1 MEAIISNLVTRFEKG
16 VLTRRELIRG
26 LAMLTAAG
34 GTAAAGLQ
42 ETGLKGTRID
52 HVSIQVTNLQR
63 SIDFYQ
69 KLFGF
74 SIVSEDKN
82 NEIVRLGINKTLV
95 SLHHKS
101 PTGIVDHFA
110 IGVDH
115 FDKESATR
123 ELQMRGAIP
132 QENIDAGFH
141 VKDPEGL
148 SVQIVQA

>member
-1 MEAIISNLVTRFEKG
+1 MEAIISNLVKSFEKG
-16 VLTRRELIRG
+16 ALTRRELIRG

-34 GTAAAGLQ
+34 GAAAAGLQ
-42 ETGLKGTRID
+42 EAGFKGAKID

-63 SIDFYQ
+63 SIDFY
-69 KLFGF
+69 KNLFGF
-74 SIVSEDKN
+74 NVVSEDKS
-82 NEIVRLGINKTLV
+82 NEIVRLGITKTLV

-115 FDKESATR
+115 FDKESVTR
-123 ELQMRGAIP
+123 DLKLRGATP